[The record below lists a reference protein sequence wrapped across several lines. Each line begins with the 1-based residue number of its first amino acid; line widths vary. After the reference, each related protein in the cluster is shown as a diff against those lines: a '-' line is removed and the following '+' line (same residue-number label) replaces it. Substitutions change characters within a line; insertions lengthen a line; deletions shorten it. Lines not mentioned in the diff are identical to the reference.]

1 MIKPVIAIRTFAITV
16 SFAYAVMGLLLEG
29 GMADPNQKSE
39 PRFTALSSEDAAGLD
54 KQRALVA
61 VVAKQKYGT
70 SSLTKTKS
78 DLVVLQRLIDDQVF
92 NKSQTYELQSLGVA
106 FGDVLASEF
115 PLRWVMVTD
124 EFGTDPTLRYKTTPL
139 QINALTMISKRIE
152 RNERVNLLDLLEI
165 TRQQLARFEKGFP
178 K

>member
-1 MIKPVIAIRTFAITV
+1 MQLEATIRTVTIIMLLTSAVT
-16 SFAYAVMGLLLEG
+16 SRCLEGVMGE
-29 GMADPNQKSE
+29 PNQKSE
-39 PRFTALSSEDAAGLD
+39 PRFKELSSEDRAQLD

-61 VVAKQKYGT
+61 AAAKQKYGT
-70 SSLTKTKS
+70 PPLTKTKS

-92 NKSQTYELQSLGVA
+92 KKTQTHELQSMGVA

-124 EFGTDPTLRYKTTPL
+124 EYGTDPTLRYKKMVL

-152 RNERVNLLDLLEI
+152 RNERVNLSQLLEI
-165 TRQQLARFEKGFP
+165 TGQQLARFEKDFRN
-178 K
+178 